1 MKNLIFLLI
10 SLLILSAAGCSHRI
24 VVVKTN
30 TSEKKLDSRAVQ
42 KKNNI
47 KQSNIFLAKAKE
59 FYVKGK
65 YKQALKFCE
74 KALKFN
80 PNNWEAHYY
89 IGLASQRKR
98 QYAESI
104 EALKIGLRLG
114 PQNRI
119 IQSEIHCNLA
129 INYEKMGM
137 AARARSEYQV
147 ALDLNS
153 ANRNAREGLSRIKVK
168 KTLKGWQKEKRKN

>member
-1 MKNLIFLLI
+1 MRNLIVLLI
-10 SLLILSAAGCSHRI
+10 CLLVLTASGCSHRV

-30 TSEKKLDSRAVQ
+30 ASEKKLDSRAVQ
-42 KKNNI
+42 KNNI
-47 KQSNIFLAKAKE
+47 HQSDIFLAKAKE
-59 FYVKGK
+59 FYAKGK
-65 YKQALKFCE
+65 YKQTLKFCE

-89 IGLASQRKR
+89 IGLATQRNR

-119 IQSEIHCNLA
+119 MQSDIHCNLA

-137 AARARSEYQV
+137 AERARSEYQM
-147 ALDLNS
+147 ALELNS
-153 ANRNAREGLSRIKVK
+153 SNQGAREGLSRIKVK
-168 KTLKGWQKEKRKN
+168 KTLKGWQKERRKN